1 LGWKYPLDII
11 QGVEGG
17 CQKGDD
23 YRSVSFSILLLPSP
37 PSVLLTS
44 LRSAQAN
51 THALIFFQSDLI
63 LSRINSHPTHIFLSQ
78 QDWKHFS

>member
-23 YRSVSFSILLLPSP
+23 YRSVSFSILLPPSP

-44 LRSAQAN
+44 LRSARAN
-51 THALIFFQSDLI
+51 THALHRLNAI
-63 LSRINSHPTHIFLSQ
+63 LVLLKLRKWAPVSATVFERTENY
-78 QDWKHFS
+78 